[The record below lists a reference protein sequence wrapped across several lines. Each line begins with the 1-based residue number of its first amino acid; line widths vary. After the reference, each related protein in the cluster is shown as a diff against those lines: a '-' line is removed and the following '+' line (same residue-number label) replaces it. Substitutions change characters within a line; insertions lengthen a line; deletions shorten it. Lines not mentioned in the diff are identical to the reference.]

1 MTLIAAFRYRDGL
14 ILGSDSQE
22 TRGAPGRRLARPTQK
37 VYVPRPGF
45 LLAWA
50 GPQNVAQGFAL
61 RLARTR
67 ISPSA
72 DRLDVEARLKA
83 ILANLRK
90 DESIEERSDY
100 VELFLAWFS
109 RAEGK
114 PLALRLFSGGATE
127 WIDSWSFGGAK
138 FGIENASFAMGT
150 LRYIDLGV
158 LTLDHAKVVALKVL
172 RDAIATA
179 AEGIGGRVQMGPVQ
193 KRGVQRMEET
203 DMQGLED
210 TVNLWESRCAELL
223 LGATPPPSATDT
235 PNRGVGPPGRGTSR

>member
-61 RLARTR
+61 RLARAR

-72 DRLDVEARLKA
+72 DRLEIEARLKA
-83 ILANLRK
+83 ILGNLRK
-90 DESIEERSDY
+90 DESIEERSDHI
-100 VELFLAWFS
+100 ELLLAWWS
-109 RAEGK
+109 RKESK

-127 WIDSWSFGGAK
+127 WVDSWAFAGARI
-138 FGIENASFAMGT
+138 GVENASFAMGT

-158 LTLDHAKVVALKVL
+158 LTLDHAQVVALKVL
-172 RDAIATA
+172 RDVIATT
-179 AEGIGGRVQMGPVQ
+179 AEGIGGRVQMGTVQ
-193 KRGVQRMEET
+193 KDSVQRIEEA
-203 DMQGLED
+203 DMRGQED

-223 LGATPPPSATDT
+223 LGATSTPSASAT
-235 PNRGVGPPGRGTSR
+235 PDRGVRPPG